1 MSGLRSAGL
10 LPFRIRDGIEVLL
23 AHPGGPYFFRR
34 DDGWWSLVKGLVKPG
49 ESDQD
54 AARREFV
61 EETGWPVPESIWTP
75 LGETR
80 LKSRKIVVA
89 WALEADLDPGTLVPG
104 HFMMGDRS
112 YPEIDRVNWFST
124 KEART
129 KLNSAQGVFIERL
142 ELELQDLTDI
152 RKDRT

>member
-89 WALEADLDPGTLVPG
+89 WALEADLDPGRLVPG